1 MESQPVIILGAG
13 HYAEEIA
20 DLACQIPNWQLTG
33 FVEGV
38 DRRRCEKLVEGLP
51 VFWIDE
57 IGSLAETVKAVCAVG
72 SPRREIFIQQATE
85 QGIQFTKLLHPKAII
100 SPSAVIETGSIIF
113 PGAVIAAHVR
123 LGQHVIVSRGAL
135 LGHHLQ
141 VGDFTTISPG
151 ANIASSVKIGA
162 RTQDRDW
169 GGCGGRQRDR
179 REFLCQRRLARPGRR
194 PRWSPGDRL
203 SGKDLAP
210 ALKK

>member
-1 MESQPVIILGAG
+1 MEFQPIIILGAG

-38 DRRRCEKLVEGLP
+38 DRRRCEKLVEGMP

-113 PGAVIAAHVR
+113 PGAVVAAHVR
-123 LGQHVIVSRGAL
+123 LGRHVIVSRGAL

-162 RTQDRDW
+162 RTRIGIGAIVVDGLKIGENSFISAGSVVLEDVPDGVQVI
-169 GGCGGRQRDR
+169 GSPAKI
-179 REFLCQRRLARPGRR
+179 LRRL
-194 PRWSPGDRL
+194 
-203 SGKDLAP
+203 
-210 ALKK
+210 